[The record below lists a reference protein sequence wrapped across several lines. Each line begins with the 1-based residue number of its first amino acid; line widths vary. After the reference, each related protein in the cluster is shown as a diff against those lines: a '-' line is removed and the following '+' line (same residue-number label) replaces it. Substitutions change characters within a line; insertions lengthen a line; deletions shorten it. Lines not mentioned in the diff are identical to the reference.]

1 MLPEDQDFD
10 LLKRAGAGDR
20 RAQSTLVE
28 HHIAAV
34 RRLTHA
40 ILGSGSGQD
49 ATQETFLRALG
60 SLESFDPAR
69 GQVRSW
75 LLGIARHVAFEAM
88 RAQRRVDVTLADEV
102 ELFELAQGAGW
113 GAEPTDASPEREAI
127 RTETHEQLLRALA
140 SLGPEDREVLVL
152 RDFEGLD
159 GEHAA
164 RLLGTDLPA
173 MKSRLHRARLRLMAT
188 MRSLEEGIV
197 AQDREV
203 SGMRCSDVIGVL
215 SDYLDGDLSRT
226 DRARVESHVRAC
238 TVCARFGGHF
248 ASTIERVRAELGAPP
263 AVDPEQVAALK
274 RRLGA

>member
-1 MLPEDQDFD
+1 MP
-10 LLKRAGAGDR
+10 
-20 RAQSTLVE
+20 
-28 HHIAAV
+28 AV

-40 ILGSGSGQD
+40 ILGSGNGQD
-49 ATQETFLRALG
+49 ATQETFLRALA

-69 GQVRSW
+69 GQVRTW
-75 LLGIARHVAFEAM
+75 FLGIARNVAFEAL
-88 RAQRRVDVTLADEV
+88 RAQRRVELGSAADL

-113 GAEPTDASPEREAI
+113 GAEPTEPASPEREAM
-127 RTETHEQLLRALA
+127 RTETQDQLLQALA
-140 SLGPEDREVLVL
+140 SLAPEDREVLVL

-164 RLLGTDLPA
+164 AVLGVDLPA

-197 AQDREV
+197 ARDREV
-203 SGMRCSDVIGVL
+203 SGMRCSDVIAVL
-215 SDYLDGDLSRT
+215 SDYLDGDLGAT
-226 DRARVESHVRAC
+226 DRARVESHVQGC

-248 ASTIERVRAELGAPP
+248 AGTIEHLRARLGAPP

-274 RRLGA
+274 QRLAVFVR